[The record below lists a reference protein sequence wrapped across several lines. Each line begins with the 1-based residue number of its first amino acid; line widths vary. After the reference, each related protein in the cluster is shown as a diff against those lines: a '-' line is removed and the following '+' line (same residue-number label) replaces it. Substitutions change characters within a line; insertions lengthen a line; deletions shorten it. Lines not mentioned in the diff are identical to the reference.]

1 MKRGGWGVGAAEEEE
16 QQIAGDARG
25 AGQEGEREGM
35 RLAEEHGIAGRSGG
49 EEVVGRR
56 REGGVEEVEY
66 GGGV

>member
-1 MKRGGWGVGAAEEEE
+1 MGAGGSAEEERR
-16 QQIAGDARG
+16 IAGDARG

-56 REGGVEEVEY
+56 REGGVEEVE
-66 GGGV
+66 